1 MGSKMDNKMGVSIL
15 SSILHRMSYPNMVLS
30 KKDDV
35 SQAIDVKALHSLL
48 LKGCQQNQRIPGS
61 SSLTLLDR
69 EISETILIHVITI
82 GGKTINVYVKAT
94 ACAKDLKEK
103 ILSKEGIPLDQQ
115 RLIYAGRQLLDEEIL
130 VDRGIKDETTLS
142 YPQTLW
148 RRWRNPAVCH
158 WIIRWKISFW
168 FHLSSWQKGVQPR
181 RSGLHS
187 SLRMETF
194 CPESRWQ
201 VRGRRLAVGERQT
214 TRSFLICPRRMA
226 RLLPRDVVQQRPV
239 HRRGRIQIEPVQA
252 FQTRIRHLLDSR
264 HQCGVQIRRNEDTV
278 GWENVQGCYPKSR

>member
-158 WIIRWKISFW
+158 WIIR
-168 FHLSSWQKGVQPR
+168 
-181 RSGLHS
+181 
-187 SLRMETF
+187 
-194 CPESRWQ
+194 
-201 VRGRRLAVGERQT
+201 
-214 TRSFLICPRRMA
+214 
-226 RLLPRDVVQQRPV
+226 
-239 HRRGRIQIEPVQA
+239 
-252 FQTRIRHLLDSR
+252 
-264 HQCGVQIRRNEDTV
+264 
-278 GWENVQGCYPKSR
+278 